1 MDQIISREAMRQR
14 GAEAFNDGRPRDSHN
29 MNWHSPA
36 LAEWL
41 AGFDEAAQAWHAEQH
56 RVRVYPIIELAGT

>member
-1 MDQIISREAMRQR
+1 MEQIISREAMRQR
-14 GAEAFNDGRPRDSHN
+14 GAEAFNAGRTRDSHN

-41 AGFDEAAQAWHAEQH
+41 AGFDEAAHARYAEQQLEA
-56 RVRVYPIIELAGT
+56 VPQ